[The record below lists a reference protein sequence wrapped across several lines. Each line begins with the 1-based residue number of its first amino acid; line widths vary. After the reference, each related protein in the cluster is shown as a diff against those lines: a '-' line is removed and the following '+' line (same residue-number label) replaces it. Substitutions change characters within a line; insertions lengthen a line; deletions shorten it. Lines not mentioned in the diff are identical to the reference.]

1 MLKTLVRMRR
11 DNRGANVVELA
22 LVSVL
27 LLIML
32 AGAVDFG
39 NAFYH
44 YVVISNASR
53 EAARWASHFPWD
65 EEGIK
70 DAAVREAAG
79 SGVTIDR
86 DHVLLNGL
94 GHVGG
99 QPIWVGI
106 EYEHTMFVGAL
117 TGIDTVWL
125 RNGTEMI
132 VFGVD

>member
-1 MLKTLVRMRR
+1 MLKTLVRLRR
-11 DNRGANVVELA
+11 DDRGANVVELA

-65 EEGIK
+65 QEGIE
-70 DAAVREAAG
+70 DAAIREAAG
-79 SGVTIDR
+79 SGVTITR
-86 DHVLLNGL
+86 DQILINGL
-94 GHVGG
+94 GHEGG
-99 QPIWVGI
+99 QSIWVGI
-106 EYEHTMFVGAL
+106 EYPHAMFVGAL
-117 TGIDTVWL
+117 TGVDSVIL

>member
-1 MLKTLVRMRR
+1 MPKTLFRMRR
-11 DNRGANVVELA
+11 DDRGANVVELA

-27 LLIML
+27 LLIIL
-32 AGAVDFG
+32 AAAVDFG

-65 EEGIK
+65 EEGIR
-70 DAAVREAAG
+70 DRAIGEAAG
-79 SGVTIDR
+79 SGVILAR
-86 DHVLLNGL
+86 DDILINGL

-99 QPIWVGI
+99 QSIWVGI
-106 EYEHTMFVGAL
+106 EYPHTMFVGQF
-117 TGIDTVWL
+117 TGIDSVTL

>member
-1 MLKTLVRMRR
+1 MRKKLIRVRR
-11 DNRGANVVELA
+11 DERGANVVELA
-22 LVSVL
+22 LVSGL

-44 YVVISNASR
+44 FVVISNASR
-53 EAARWASHFPWD
+53 EAARWGSHFPWD
-65 EEGIK
+65 EVGIE
-70 DAAVREAAG
+70 DAAIGEAAG
-79 SGVTIDR
+79 AGVAISR
-86 DHVLLNGL
+86 DHIIINGL

-99 QPIWVGI
+99 QAIWVGI
-106 EYEHTMFVGAL
+106 EYPHPMFLGFL
-117 TGIDTVWL
+117 TGVDTVTL

>member
-11 DNRGANVVELA
+11 DDRGANVVELA

-65 EEGIK
+65 EEGIQ
-70 DAAVREAAG
+70 DAAIREAAG
-79 SGVTIDR
+79 SGVEIAR
-86 DHVLLNGL
+86 ENILINGL

-99 QPIWVGI
+99 QSIWVGI
-106 EYEHTMFVGAL
+106 EYPHTMFVGAL
-117 TGIDTVWL
+117 TGIDSVML

>member
-1 MLKTLVRMRR
+1 MRNKLIRMRR
-11 DNRGANVVELA
+11 DERAANVVELA
-22 LVSVL
+22 LVSGL

-53 EAARWASHFPWD
+53 EAARWGSHFPWD
-65 EEGIK
+65 QTGIE
-70 DAAVREAAG
+70 DRAIAEAAD
-79 SGVTIDR
+79 SGVTIAR
-86 DHVLLNGL
+86 DNIIINGL

-99 QPIWVGI
+99 QEIWVGI
-106 EYEHTMFVGAL
+106 EYPHTMFLSFITGVG
-117 TGIDTVWL
+117 TVTL